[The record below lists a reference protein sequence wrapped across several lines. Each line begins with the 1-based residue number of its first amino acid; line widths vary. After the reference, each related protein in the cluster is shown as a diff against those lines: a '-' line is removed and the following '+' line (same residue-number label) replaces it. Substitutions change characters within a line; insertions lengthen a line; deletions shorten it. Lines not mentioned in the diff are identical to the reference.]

1 MTALTIPA
9 VNLSSLTLAT
19 PHAFEIQP
27 GDLIGASGDW
37 CVVTTWP
44 VPDAP
49 VNPVFV
55 EIEVTP
61 AGKSTLTARSKEL
74 ALAPLPNSPWS
85 PWPQAQTPPSV
96 RRAYPSEF
104 DVATCTT

>member
-61 AGKSTLTARSKEL
+61 LDRPDRPRPWQILYGARMAVLRGGAS
-74 ALAPLPNSPWS
+74 
-85 PWPQAQTPPSV
+85 
-96 RRAYPSEF
+96 
-104 DVATCTT
+104 